1 MKQVYIIKDKHP
13 RLLLF
18 FAGWG
23 ADETPFKGYQP
34 ADSDYMLC
42 YDYRTLD
49 FDTSLLKTYQEIN
62 VIGWSMGVWAA
73 SRVMGK
79 LQETDTSLI
88 IKNSIAIN
96 GTPYPIDD
104 TCGIPS
110 VIYHG
115 TLEGL
120 TGPSLNKFLRRMC
133 FNGEAFK
140 EFLNIT
146 PRRPLEE
153 LKEELAEIERM
164 YLAQPTT
171 SFHWQQVV
179 VGSNDRIIPP
189 DNQLNAWRKEEENN
203 R

>member
-1 MKQVYIIKDKHP
+1 MKQVYIIKDRHP

-23 ADETPFKGYQP
+23 ADKTPFKDYQP

-49 FDTSLLKTYQEIN
+49 FDASLLKGYKEIN

-73 SRVMGK
+73 SRVMDK
-79 LQETDTSLI
+79 LQEADLI

-104 TCGIPS
+104 MCGIPS

-146 PRRPLEE
+146 PKRPLEE
-153 LKEELAEIERM
+153 LKEELACISHNLPSRSIGNK
-164 YLAQPTT
+164 Q
-171 SFHWQQVV
+171 
-179 VGSNDRIIPP
+179 
-189 DNQLNAWRKEEENN
+189 
-203 R
+203 

>member
-1 MKQVYIIKDKHP
+1 MKQVYIIKDRHP

-23 ADETPFKGYQP
+23 ADETPFKDYQP

-49 FDTSLLKTYQEIN
+49 FDASLLKTYQEIN

-73 SRVMGK
+73 SRVMDK
-79 LQETDTSLI
+79 LQEADTSLI

-120 TGPSLNKFLRRMC
+120 TGSSLNKFLRRMC

-171 SFHWQQVV
+171 
-179 VGSNDRIIPP
+179 
-189 DNQLNAWRKEEENN
+189 
-203 R
+203 

>member
-96 GTPYPIDD
+96 GTPILLM
-104 TCGIPS
+104 IR
-110 VIYHG
+110 V
-115 TLEGL
+115 
-120 TGPSLNKFLRRMC
+120 
-133 FNGEAFK
+133 AFHPL
-140 EFLNIT
+140 FIT
-146 PRRPLEE
+146 EPW
-153 LKEELAEIERM
+153 K
-164 YLAQPTT
+164 
-171 SFHWQQVV
+171 
-179 VGSNDRIIPP
+179 G
-189 DNQLNAWRKEEENN
+189 
-203 R
+203 

>member
-1 MKQVYIIKDKHP
+1 MKQVYIIKDRHL

-23 ADETPFKGYQP
+23 ADETPFKDYQP

-49 FDTSLLKTYQEIN
+49 FDASLLKTYQEIN

-73 SRVMGK
+73 SRVMDK
-79 LQETDTSLI
+79 LQEADTSLI

-120 TGPSLNKFLRRMC
+120 TGSSLSRYAIL
-133 FNGEAFK
+133 
-140 EFLNIT
+140 
-146 PRRPLEE
+146 
-153 LKEELAEIERM
+153 
-164 YLAQPTT
+164 
-171 SFHWQQVV
+171 
-179 VGSNDRIIPP
+179 
-189 DNQLNAWRKEEENN
+189 
-203 R
+203 